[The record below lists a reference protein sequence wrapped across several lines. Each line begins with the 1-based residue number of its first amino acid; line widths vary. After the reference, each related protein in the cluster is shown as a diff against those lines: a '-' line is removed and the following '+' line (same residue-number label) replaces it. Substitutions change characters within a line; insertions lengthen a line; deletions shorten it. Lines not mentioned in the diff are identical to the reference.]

1 DSLAAA
7 IEFSHEKIPLSLVS
21 HRTHNSVT
29 RSAQNDLVASLKKL
43 GRNVE
48 HHPFFVSSRDTP
60 VSDHDVETSQRTRS
74 FLFLILAALV
84 ARRTGRREIL
94 YMAENGQMAIHLPLT
109 EARLGAFSTHT
120 AHPEVLLAM
129 QRFLCT
135 ALQYALVIKN
145 PYVERTKSEVVKL
158 VGNSYP
164 ELIPQTSSC
173 W

>member
-1 DSLAAA
+1 
-7 IEFSHEKIPLSLVS
+7 
-21 HRTHNSVT
+21 
-29 RSAQNDLVASLKKL
+29 
-43 GRNVE
+43 
-48 HHPFFVSSRDTP
+48 
-60 VSDHDVETSQRTRS
+60 
-74 FLFLILAALV
+74 LV

-135 ALQYALVIKN
+135 ALQYPLVIKN
-145 PYVERTKSEVVKL
+145 PYVERTNSEVVKL
-158 VGNSYP
+158 GGNSYP

-173 W
+173 WKNARLGGGATHCGECVPCYVRRIAIEYLGPDPTLYKRDVWTEDFAALSADDAGRRNLFDLAAFRWTCE